1 MGNSHKEKAIQ
12 NDLTYLLCPG
22 CFTRVPVIDLFFE
35 NFTPKI
41 RITCKCK
48 ESQSRPSIMEVS
60 SYIGKMRYR
69 DPLLLKCYKHSE
81 INYMIKLKDNRIVT
95 SVSENN
101 IDIWKL
107 ETINY

>member
-12 NDLTYLLCPG
+12 IDLTYLLCPG
-22 CFTRVPVIDLFFE
+22 CFTRVPVIALFFE

-69 DPLLLKCYKHSE
+69 DPLLLKCYKHS
-81 INYMIKLKDNRIVT
+81 DNI
-95 SVSENN
+95 EALAFE
-101 IDIWKL
+101 DIGM
-107 ETINY
+107 

>member
-60 SYIGKMRYR
+60 SYIDKMRYR
-69 DPLLLKCYKHSE
+69 DPLLLKCYKHSG
-81 INYMIKLKDNRIVT
+81 KHPVT
-95 SVSENN
+95 FCLNCDKRRYITV
-101 IDIWKL
+101 K
-107 ETINY
+107 